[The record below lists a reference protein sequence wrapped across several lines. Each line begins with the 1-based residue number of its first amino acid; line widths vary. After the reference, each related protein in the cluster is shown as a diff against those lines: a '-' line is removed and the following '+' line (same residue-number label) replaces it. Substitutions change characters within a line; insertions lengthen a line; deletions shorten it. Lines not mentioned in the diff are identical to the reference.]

1 MSTVLDPSLLAATR
15 GLALAA
21 RRLAAG
27 VLPGLH
33 ASRQAGLAREF
44 SQYRAYQPGDDP
56 RHVDWKLF
64 ARSDRYFVRES
75 EIETAIT
82 VRLLLDAT
90 ASMQHADTTGPS
102 VGLRKFDAARL
113 LAAALA
119 LLAQS
124 QGDLVGLHAI
134 SDGKIVSAP
143 PGQHRQPFER
153 IVRTL
158 EPLEPAGRWPT
169 DARALDAA
177 LAAGPR
183 VSAGAGESREIVV
196 VLSDLHEHGEEIR
209 TALAPLRARRHEL
222 LLLHLVGRDEVEF
235 PFHGPVRFEDWETGA
250 VVETDADTAR
260 AAWVEGQEQ
269 RVRAWR
275 QAWAG
280 GGRFDYARFRLDEP
294 LDRALRAYLLR
305 RMGR

>member
-1 MSTVLDPSLLAATR
+1 MATILDPKLLAATR
-15 GLALAA
+15 GLTLAA

-44 SQYRAYQPGDDP
+44 SQYRPYQPGDDP

-82 VRLLLDAT
+82 VRVLLDAT
-90 ASMQHADTTGPS
+90 ASMRHVDTTGPS
-102 VGLRKFDAARL
+102 VGLRKFDAARM

-119 LLAQS
+119 LMAQA
-124 QGDLVGLHAI
+124 QGDLVGLHAVV
-134 SDGKIVSAP
+134 DEKVVSVP

-153 IVRTL
+153 VVRTL
-158 EPLEPAGRWPT
+158 ERIEPAGRWPQ
-169 DARALDAA
+169 DGRALASA

-183 VSAGAGESREIVV
+183 VAAGSGESREIVV
-196 VLSDLHEHGEEIR
+196 VLSDLHEQAEEIR
-209 TALAPLRARRHEL
+209 MALAPLRARRHEL
-222 LLLHLVGRDEVEF
+222 LLFHLAGRDEVDF

-250 VVETDADTAR
+250 AVETDADGVR
-260 AAWVEGQEQ
+260 AAWVEGQER
-269 RVRAWR
+269 RVREWRRAWE
-275 QAWAG
+275 G
-280 GGRFDYARFRLDEP
+280 GGRFDYAHFRLDEP
-294 LDRALRAYLLR
+294 LDRALRANLLR
-305 RMGR
+305 RGGG